1 MMKTLSNAFLSTRDA
16 FTGAQRREVELV
28 RKVERLRAA
37 VGTAHAV
44 EMRLSQELQYG
55 MSDLVGGEGTEVAA
69 EVLRAIG
76 SRKQARVDQRLRA
89 SCSGATR
96 MSKPVPGALC

>member
-1 MMKTLSNAFLSTRDA
+1 MCC
-16 FTGAQRREVELV
+16 
-28 RKVERLRAA
+28 KVERLRAA

-89 SCSGATR
+89 SFLERRA
-96 MSKPVPGALC
+96 